1 VAARASGVPR
11 LTARIGDCALISFRI
26 ESLRRSLSH
35 KLYLTI
41 RNDVAAMRGGR
52 LAVNC
57 LIGADYAEDFRQG
70 WRAMLAI
77 LQNDG
82 VILTRFGA
90 VIAWFSLPNR
100 RWTFCERA
108 YTGDGMKAA

>member
-1 VAARASGVPR
+1 M
-11 LTARIGDCALISFRI
+11 TARIGDCALISFRI

-70 WRAMLAI
+70 WRAVLAI

-90 VIAWFSLPNR
+90 VIARIRLPDK

-108 YTGDGMKAA
+108 QASDGMKAA